1 MRKGELTKGAILDE
15 AMQIASCVGFA
26 GLSIGQLADEVEMSK
41 RGLFA
46 HFRSKEQ
53 LQLQTLDRAR
63 KKFVDL
69 VVRTALATDRGEAR
83 LRALFDAWLVWSQ
96 EALAGGCI
104 FVAASVELD
113 DQPGALRDALVK
125 TQRDWL
131 ELIANVAAS
140 AVTEGEFR
148 EDLDTEQLAHDLYG
162 VMLAHHH
169 TSRLLHDPRAQE
181 RTRRAF
187 EALVDA
193 ARAKA

>member
-15 AMQIASCVGFA
+15 AVQIASRVGFA

-41 RGLFA
+41 SGLFA

-63 KKFVDL
+63 RKFVDL

-113 DQPGALRDALVK
+113 DQPGAMRDALVK

-131 ELIANVAAS
+131 ELIASVAAT
-140 AVTEGEFR
+140 AVAEGEFR

-169 TSRLLHDPRAQE
+169 MTRLLHDPRSEE

-187 EALVDA
+187 EALVAA
-193 ARAKA
+193 ARTGG

>member
-1 MRKGELTKGAILDE
+1 
-15 AMQIASCVGFA
+15 MQSR
-26 GLSIGQLADEVEMSK
+26 Q
-41 RGLFA
+41 R
-46 HFRSKEQ
+46 Q
-53 LQLQTLDRAR
+53 
-63 KKFVDL
+63 KFVDL
-69 VVRTALATDRGEAR
+69 VVRTALAAERGEAR

-113 DQPGALRDALVK
+113 DQPGPLRDALVK

-140 AVTEGEFR
+140 AVAEGEFR

-169 TSRLLHDPRAQE
+169 TSRLLHDPRSEE
-181 RTRRAF
+181 RTRQAF
-187 EALVDA
+187 EALVAA
-193 ARAKA
+193 ARSSG